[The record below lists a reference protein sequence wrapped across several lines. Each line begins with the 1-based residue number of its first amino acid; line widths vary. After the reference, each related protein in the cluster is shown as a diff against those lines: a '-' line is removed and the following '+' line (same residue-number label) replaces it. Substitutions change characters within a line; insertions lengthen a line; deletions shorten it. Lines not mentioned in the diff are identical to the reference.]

1 MTYSFQKAT
10 KENIKL
16 RMALYGPPGCGKT
29 YTALQLA
36 SCMGKR
42 IGLIDTEHGSSR
54 KYGNL
59 FNFEVLELSK
69 FGPSQYYNAIESAEE
84 SGFDYLIID
93 SLSHA
98 WYAELDVV
106 GSDVRNWAKVRP
118 IERQLW
124 DKIIS
129 SSCHIIATMRSKIE
143 YEYGATEISG
153 KQKMT
158 SVRKIGTAP
167 IQKEGSEYELDICGL
182 LDDQNT
188 LMISKSRCP
197 EISSGIYPKPGKKF
211 AEIVQNWLND
221 TSSPSQAATVAP
233 RDIAIPNVV
242 PAIYAGQ
249 EQPAYAIAAVAS
261 NDNVAPIASTNGH
274 VAAIA
279 STNGHIAAIAST
291 NGHVATVI
299 EAHIPSPN
307 VQPSAQPAISR
318 QDNPAKAAFK
328 ALLAVTQQPTGK
340 VIEAS
345 IDLYGADA
353 TGQKPKFNS
362 ENMTALQIKE
372 VCEAL
377 MREWLGVKGY
387 AVELAQNLIDIS
399 SSRHP
404 GQYSLIASDI
414 NTQLEF

>member
-1 MTYSFQKAT
+1 
-10 KENIKL
+10 
-16 RMALYGPPGCGKT
+16 
-29 YTALQLA
+29 
-36 SCMGKR
+36 MGKR

-261 NDNVAPIASTNGH
+261 NDNVAQMVSTNGH

-279 STNGHIAAIAST
+279 STNGH
-291 NGHVATVI
+291 VATVI
-299 EAHIPSPN
+299 ETNIPSPN

-318 QDNPAKAAFK
+318 QDNPAKSAFK
-328 ALLAVTQQPTGK
+328 ALLAVTRQSSSK

-353 TGQKPKFNS
+353 TGLKPKFNS

-377 MREWLGVKGY
+377 MLEWLGVKGY
-387 AVELAQNLIDIS
+387 VVELAQNLIDIS

>member
-36 SCMGKR
+36 SCLGKR

-98 WYAELDVV
+98 WYAELDSV
-106 GSDVRNWAKVRP
+106 GSDVRNWAKIRP

-153 KQKMT
+153 RQKMT

-221 TSSPSQAATVAP
+221 TSSPSTAAVVPT
-233 RDIAIPNVV
+233 RDITP
-242 PAIYAGQ
+242 IYAVQ

-261 NDNVAPIASTNGH
+261 NDSIAQIASTNGH

-279 STNGHIAAIAST
+279 STNGH
-291 NGHVATVI
+291 VATVI
-299 EAHIPSPN
+299 ETNIPSPN

-353 TGQKPKFNS
+353 TGLKPKFSS
-362 ENMTALQIKE
+362 ENMTAVQIKE

-377 MREWLGVKGY
+377 MLEWLGVKGY
-387 AVELAQNLIDIS
+387 VVELAQNLIDIS
-399 SSRHP
+399 SSRYP
-404 GQYSLIASDI
+404 GQYSLIATDI
-414 NTQLEF
+414 NSQL

>member
-36 SCMGKR
+36 SCLGKR

-59 FNFEVLELSK
+59 FNFDVLELSK

-98 WYAELDVV
+98 WYAELDSV
-106 GSDVRNWAKVRP
+106 GSDVRNWAKIRP

-143 YEYGATEISG
+143 YEYGATEIAG

-211 AEIVQNWLND
+211 AAIVQNWLND
-221 TSSPSQAATVAP
+221 TSSPSTAATVAP
-233 RDIAIPNVV
+233 RDIVIPNVV

-261 NDNVAPIASTNGH
+261 NDSIAQIASTNGH

-279 STNGHIAAIAST
+279 STNGH
-291 NGHVATVI
+291 VATVI
-299 EAHIPSPN
+299 ETNIPSPN

-353 TGQKPKFNS
+353 TGLKPKFSS
-362 ENMTALQIKE
+362 ENMTAVQIKE

-377 MREWLGVKGY
+377 MLEWLGVKGY
-387 AVELAQNLIDIS
+387 VVELAQNLIDIS
-399 SSRHP
+399 SSRYP
-404 GQYSLIASDI
+404 GQYSLIATDI
-414 NTQLEF
+414 NSQLEF

>member
-16 RMALYGPPGCGKT
+16 RMALYDPPGCGKT

-36 SCMGKR
+36 SCLGKR

-143 YEYGATEISG
+143 YEYGATEIAG
-153 KQKMT
+153 KQKIT

-221 TSSPSQAATVAP
+221 TSSPSTAATVAP
-233 RDIAIPNVV
+233 RDIVIPNVV
-242 PAIYAGQ
+242 PVLYAVQ

-261 NDNVAPIASTNGH
+261 NDSIAQIASTNGH
-274 VAAIA
+274 VAEIA
-279 STNGHIAAIAST
+279 STNGHIA
-291 NGHVATVI
+291 TVI
-299 EAHIPSPN
+299 EANIPSPN

-353 TGQKPKFNS
+353 TGLKPKFSS
-362 ENMTALQIKE
+362 ENMTAVQIKE

>member
-36 SCMGKR
+36 SCLGKR

-59 FNFEVLELSK
+59 FNFDVLELSK

-98 WYAELDVV
+98 WYAELDSV
-106 GSDVRNWAKVRP
+106 GSDVRNWAKIRP

-197 EISSGIYPKPGKKF
+197 AISSGIYPKPGKEF
-211 AEIVQNWLND
+211 ARIVQHWLND
-221 TSSPSQAATVAP
+221 TSSPSTSATVAP
-233 RDIAIPNVV
+233 RDIVIPNVAAPV
-242 PAIYAGQ
+242 LYAVQ
-249 EQPAYAIAAVAS
+249 EQPSYAIAAVAS
-261 NDNVAPIASTNGH
+261 NDSIAPIAITNGH
-274 VAAIA
+274 V
-279 STNGHIAAIAST
+279 AAIAST

-299 EAHIPSPN
+299 ETNIPTPI

-318 QDNPAKAAFK
+318 QDNPAKTAFK
-328 ALLAVTQQPTGK
+328 ALLAVTRQSSSK

-353 TGQKPKFNS
+353 TGLKPKFNS

-377 MREWLGVKGY
+377 MLEWLGVKGY
-387 AVELAQNLIDIS
+387 VVELAQNLIDIS

>member
-36 SCMGKR
+36 SCLGKR

-59 FNFEVLELSK
+59 FNFDVLELSK

-98 WYAELDVV
+98 WYAELDSV
-106 GSDVRNWAKVRP
+106 GSDVRNWAKIRP

-221 TSSPSQAATVAP
+221 TTSPSQAATVAQ
-233 RDIAIPNVV
+233 RDIVIPNVV
-242 PAIYAGQ
+242 QAIYAVQ

-261 NDNVAPIASTNGH
+261 NDSIAQIASTNGH

-279 STNGHIAAIAST
+279 STNGH
-291 NGHVATVI
+291 VATFI
-299 EAHIPSPN
+299 ETNIPSPN
-307 VQPSAQPAISR
+307 VQPSAPATSR

-353 TGQKPKFNS
+353 TGLKPKFSS
-362 ENMTALQIKE
+362 ENMTAVQIKE

-377 MREWLGVKGY
+377 MLEWLGVKGY
-387 AVELAQNLIDIS
+387 VVELAQNLIDIS
-399 SSRHP
+399 SSRYP
-404 GQYSLIASDI
+404 GQYSLIATDI
-414 NTQLEF
+414 NSQLEF

>member
-36 SCMGKR
+36 SCLGKR

-59 FNFEVLELSK
+59 FNFDVLELSK

-98 WYAELDVV
+98 WYAELDAV
-106 GSDVRNWAKVRP
+106 GSDVRNWAKIRP

-188 LMISKSRCP
+188 LTISKSRCP
-197 EISSGIYPKPGKKF
+197 EISNGIFPKPGKKF
-211 AEIVQNWLND
+211 AEMIQTWLSDETPVNKNAFIPVINVPVKFVQEPQVQPEL
-221 TSSPSQAATVAP
+221 ATVA
-233 RDIAIPNVV
+233 
-242 PAIYAGQ
+242 
-249 EQPAYAIAAVAS
+249 S
-261 NDNVAPIASTNGH
+261 S
-274 VAAIA
+274 
-279 STNGHIAAIAST
+279 NGHIAQLAST
-291 NGHVATVI
+291 NGHVATAVETKPTI
-299 EAHIPSPN
+299 AN
-307 VQPSAQPAISR
+307 TQPSNSKP
-318 QDNPAKAAFK
+318 DNPAKAAFK
-328 ALLAVTQQPTGK
+328 ALLAITQQHISK
-340 VIEAS
+340 VIETS
-345 IDLYGADA
+345 IDLYGADES
-353 TGQKPKFNS
+353 GLKPKFNS
-362 ENMTALQIKE
+362 ENMTAEQIKA

-377 MREWLGVKGY
+377 MLEWLGLKGY
-387 AVELAQNLIDIS
+387 PVELAQNLIDIS
-399 SSRHP
+399 TSRHP
-404 GQYSLIASDI
+404 GQYAAIAKDI
-414 NTQLEF
+414 ANQLEF

>member
-16 RMALYGPPGCGKT
+16 KMVLYGPPGCGKT

-36 SCMGKR
+36 SCLGKR
-42 IGLIDTEHGSSR
+42 IGLIDSEHGSSR
-54 KYGNL
+54 KYANL
-59 FNFEVLELSK
+59 FNFDVLELSK

-98 WYAELDVV
+98 WYAELDAV
-106 GSDVRNWAKVRP
+106 GSDVRNWSKIRP

-143 YEYGATEISG
+143 YDFNTVEVGG
-153 KQKMT
+153 KQKIT

-197 EISSGIYPKPGKKF
+197 EINNGIYPKPGKKF

-233 RDIAIPNVV
+233 RDIVIPNVV
-242 PAIYAGQ
+242 PAIYAVQ

-261 NDNVAPIASTNGH
+261 NDSIAQIASTNGH
-274 VAAIA
+274 VAE
-279 STNGHIAAIAST
+279 IAST

-299 EAHIPSPN
+299 ENHIPSPD
-307 VQPSAQPAISR
+307 VQPFAQPATSR

-328 ALLAVTQQPTGK
+328 ALLAVTQQSTSK

-345 IDLYGADA
+345 IDLYGSDA
-353 TGQKPKFNS
+353 TGQKPKFSS

-377 MREWLGVKGY
+377 MREWLSVKGY
-387 AVELAQNLIDIS
+387 AVELAQNLIEIS

>member
-36 SCMGKR
+36 SCLGKR

-98 WYAELDVV
+98 WYAELDSV
-106 GSDVRNWAKVRP
+106 GSDVRNWAKIRP

-221 TSSPSQAATVAP
+221 TSSPSTAA
-233 RDIAIPNVV
+233 VV
-242 PAIYAGQ
+242 PTRNITPIYEVH
-249 EQPAYAIAAVAS
+249 EQPSYAIAAVAS
-261 NDNVAPIASTNGH
+261 NDNVAQMASTNGH

-279 STNGHIAAIAST
+279 STS
-291 NGHVATVI
+291 GHVATVI
-299 EAHIPSPN
+299 ETNIPSPN
-307 VQPSAQPAISR
+307 VQPSAQPATSR

-353 TGQKPKFNS
+353 TGQKPKFSS
-362 ENMTALQIKE
+362 ENMTAVQIKE

>member
-36 SCMGKR
+36 SCLGKR

-59 FNFEVLELSK
+59 FNFEVLELGK

-98 WYAELDVV
+98 WYAELDSV
-106 GSDVRNWAKVRP
+106 GSDVRNWAKIRP

-153 KQKMT
+153 KQKIT

-221 TSSPSQAATVAP
+221 TTSPSTVAVVP
-233 RDIAIPNVV
+233 TRDIAFAAPVL
-242 PAIYAGQ
+242 YAVQ
-249 EQPAYAIAAVAS
+249 EQPSYAIAAVAS
-261 NDNVAPIASTNGH
+261 NDSIAQIASTNGH

-279 STNGHIAAIAST
+279 STNGH
-291 NGHVATVI
+291 VATVI
-299 EAHIPSPN
+299 ETHIPNPD
-307 VQPSAQPAISR
+307 VQPFAQPATSR

-328 ALLAVTQQPTGK
+328 ALLAVTQQSTSK

-345 IDLYGADA
+345 IDLYGSDA
-353 TGQKPKFNS
+353 TGQKPKFSS

-387 AVELAQNLIDIS
+387 VVELAQNLIDIS
-399 SSRHP
+399 SSRYP
-404 GQYSLIASDI
+404 GQYSLIATDI
-414 NTQLEF
+414 NSQLEF

>member
-36 SCMGKR
+36 SCLGKR

-98 WYAELDVV
+98 WYAELDSV
-106 GSDVRNWAKVRP
+106 GSDVRNWAKIRP

-197 EISSGIYPKPGKKF
+197 EINNGIYPKPGKKF

-233 RDIAIPNVV
+233 RDIVIPNVV
-242 PAIYAGQ
+242 PAIYAVQ

-261 NDNVAPIASTNGH
+261 NDSIAQIASTNGH

-279 STNGHIAAIAST
+279 STNGH
-291 NGHVATVI
+291 VATVI
-299 EAHIPSPN
+299 ETHIPNPD
-307 VQPSAQPAISR
+307 VQPFAQPATSR

-328 ALLAVTQQPTGK
+328 ALLAVTQQSTSK

-345 IDLYGADA
+345 IDLYGSDA
-353 TGQKPKFNS
+353 TGQKPKFSS

>member
-1 MTYSFQKAT
+1 MTYSFEKAT

-36 SCMGKR
+36 SCLGKR

-59 FNFEVLELSK
+59 FNFDVLELNK

-98 WYAELDVV
+98 WYAELDAV
-106 GSDVRNWAKVRP
+106 GSDVRNWAKIRP

-143 YEYGATEISG
+143 YEYGAAEISG
-153 KQKMT
+153 KQKIT

-197 EISSGIYPKPGKKF
+197 EISSGIYPKPGKQF
-211 AEIVQNWLND
+211 AQIVQKWLND
-221 TSSPSQAATVAP
+221 TSSPSPVGIVVPT
-233 RDIAIPNVV
+233 RDLVIPNIAAPVV
-242 PAIYAGQ
+242 HAAQ
-249 EQPAYAIAAVAS
+249 EQPSYAMTAVAS
-261 NDNVAPIASTNGH
+261 NDKVAQIASVNGN
-274 VAAIA
+274 V
-279 STNGHIAAIAST
+279 AAIAST
-291 NGHVATVI
+291 NGHVATAI
-299 EAHIPSPN
+299 ETSSPSLN
-307 VQPSAQPAISR
+307 VQQTNAKP
-318 QDNPAKAAFK
+318 DNPAKAAFR
-328 ALLAVTQQPTGK
+328 ALLAVTNQPSTK

-345 IDLYGADA
+345 IELYGANES
-353 TGQKPKFNS
+353 GIKPQFTS
-362 ENMTALQIKE
+362 ENMTAVQIKA

-377 MREWLGVKGY
+377 MREWLGAKGY
-387 AVELAQNLIDIS
+387 QVELAQNLIDIS

-404 GQYSLIASDI
+404 SQYADIAKDI
-414 NTQLEF
+414 ANQIDI

>member
-36 SCMGKR
+36 SCLGKR

-106 GSDVRNWAKVRP
+106 GSDVRNWAKIRP

-143 YEYGATEISG
+143 YEYGATEIAG

-221 TSSPSQAATVAP
+221 TTSPSQAATVAQ
-233 RDIAIPNVV
+233 RDIVIPNVV
-242 PAIYAGQ
+242 PAIYAVQ

-261 NDNVAPIASTNGH
+261 NDNVAPIAITNGH
-274 VAAIA
+274 V
-279 STNGHIAAIAST
+279 AAIAST

-299 EAHIPSPN
+299 ETHIPNPD
-307 VQPSAQPAISR
+307 VQPFAQPATSR

-328 ALLAVTQQPTGK
+328 ALLAVTQQSTSK

-345 IDLYGADA
+345 IDLYGADT
-353 TGQKPKFNS
+353 TGQKPKFSS
-362 ENMTALQIKE
+362 ENMTAVQIKE

>member
-54 KYGNL
+54 KYANL
-59 FNFEVLELSK
+59 FNFEVLELGK

-98 WYAELDVV
+98 WYAELDSV
-106 GSDVRNWAKVRP
+106 GSDVRNWAKIRP

-143 YEYGATEISG
+143 YDFNTVEVGG
-153 KQKMT
+153 KQKIT
-158 SVRKIGTAP
+158 SVRKIGTSP

-197 EISSGIYPKPGKKF
+197 EINNGIYPKPGKKF

-221 TSSPSQAATVAP
+221 TSSPIPAP
-233 RDIAIPNVV
+233 FVLTRDIAIPNVAAPV
-242 PAIYAGQ
+242 LYAVQ
-249 EQPAYAIAAVAS
+249 EQPSYAIAAVAS

-279 STNGHIAAIAST
+279 STNGH
-291 NGHVATVI
+291 VATVI
-299 EAHIPSPN
+299 ETNIPSPN

-318 QDNPAKAAFK
+318 QDNPAKTAFK
-328 ALLAVTQQPTGK
+328 ALLAVTRQSSSK

-353 TGQKPKFNS
+353 TGLKPKFNS

-377 MREWLGVKGY
+377 MLEWLGVKGY
-387 AVELAQNLIDIS
+387 VVELAQNLIDIS